1 MCKLLQEQICEHVA
15 HNSEVRIVAL
25 RPWQPCEGLT
35 EVEASGREKPRQ
47 YMPGLID
54 TRDFGEACG
63 LALERDLPNAFEVFH
78 AVATRE
84 ARERFDAER
93 TERLLGFRAGE
104 DFQSLL

>member
-54 TRDFGEACG
+54 TRDFGEACR